1 MPPKTVRAERAFN
14 RFSDLIGTFSA
25 ILLLLLVANV
35 FYDVIMRYLLNDV
48 SIGMQELEWHLYSMI
63 FLFGVAYTLRAD
75 GHVRVDFIYERLS
88 QKRRALIDIVGILVF
103 LSTFCFLVAASG
115 IGFAS
120 AAYDINEMSGDPGG
134 LPFRWLIKGMI
145 SLSFVCVMI
154 SSFGFMLRSVN
165 VYRGL
170 RTADEYQPF
179 GP

>member
-35 FYDVIMRYLLNDV
+35 FYDVIMRYLLNDI

-88 QKRRALIDIVGILVF
+88 QKRRALIDIVGTVVL
-103 LSTFCFLVAASG
+103 LWPFCFLVAAYG
-115 IGFAS
+115 IGFAYE
-120 AAYDINEMSGDPGG
+120 AYNINEMSGDPGG
-134 LPFRWLIKGMI
+134 LPFRWLIKAMI
-145 SLSFVCVMI
+145 SLSFICVMI
-154 SSFGFMLRSVN
+154 SSLGFMLRSFN
-165 VYRGL
+165 AYRGL
-170 RTADEYQPF
+170 RTADEYQSFRP
-179 GP
+179 

>member
-63 FLFGVAYTLRAD
+63 FLFGVAYTLRVD

-88 QKRRALIDIVGILVF
+88 QKRRALIDIAGILVF
-103 LSTFCFLVAASG
+103 LWPFCFLVAAYG
-115 IGFAS
+115 IGFAYE
-120 AAYDINEMSGDPGG
+120 AYDINEMSGDPGG

-154 SSFGFMLRSVN
+154 SSLGFMLRSVN
-165 VYRGL
+165 AYRGL

-179 GP
+179 RP